1 LLGRS
6 LRLGEFN
13 ALLHAEVRNVFDKHF
28 SIIDGYP
35 LPGREFRATLKLG
48 I

>member
-1 LLGRS
+1 MSRKI
-6 LRLGEFN
+6 RFDEFT
-13 ALLHAEVRNVFDKHF
+13 ALLHIEMRNVFDKHF

-35 LPGREFRATLKLG
+35 LPGREFRAALRLG